1 MCIGSV
7 IRCSITEGRG
17 DQCSISSSLSEMF
30 KFKCSMF
37 RGMIERDRDIEE
49 RRRDEMAEKLAVFKR
64 EVKSIGDQ
72 S

>member
-1 MCIGSV
+1 
-7 IRCSITEGRG
+7 
-17 DQCSISSSLSEMF
+17 MF